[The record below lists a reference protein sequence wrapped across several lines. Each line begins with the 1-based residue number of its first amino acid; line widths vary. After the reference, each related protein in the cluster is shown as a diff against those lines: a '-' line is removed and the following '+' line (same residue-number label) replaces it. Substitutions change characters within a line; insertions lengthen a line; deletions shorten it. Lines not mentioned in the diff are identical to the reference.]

1 MFAICVLVRDEKSN
15 YTMFRGDC
23 FMKDKFVIRP
33 RTTRSVTMTIRID
46 SETNDKLDELALKS
60 NRSRNELI
68 NMSLRYAFE
77 NLEFIEEK
85 KQPD

>member
-1 MFAICVLVRDEKSN
+1 MKRKFIVKS
-15 YTMFRGDC
+15 
-23 FMKDKFVIRP
+23 

-46 SETNDKLDELALKS
+46 SETNDKLNELALKS

-77 NLEFIEEK
+77 NLEFIEE
-85 KQPD
+85 QN

>member
-1 MFAICVLVRDEKSN
+1 
-15 YTMFRGDC
+15 
-23 FMKDKFVIRP
+23 MKEKFVVNP
-33 RTTRSVTMTIRID
+33 KTTRSVTMTIRID

-77 NLEFIEEK
+77 NLEFIEE
-85 KQPD
+85 

>member
-1 MFAICVLVRDEKSN
+1 MREN
-15 YTMFRGDC
+15 
-23 FMKDKFVIRP
+23 FVVKP
-33 RTTRSVTMTIRID
+33 KNTQSVTMTVRID
-46 SETNDKLDELALKS
+46 SDTNDKLEKLAFKS

-85 KQPD
+85 Q

>member
-1 MFAICVLVRDEKSN
+1 
-15 YTMFRGDC
+15 
-23 FMKDKFVIRP
+23 MKEKFVVRP
-33 RTTRSVTMTIRID
+33 KTSRSVTMTIRID

-77 NLEFIEEK
+77 NLEFAEE
-85 KQPD
+85 DI